1 MVKARQINLYH
12 VQERRVNHENRAEIG
27 AIIKALEEW
36 QEDHGKDETV
46 QELISKLDVMSM
58 NW

>member
-1 MVKARQINLYH
+1 MILNMDKIQ
-12 VQERRVNHENRAEIG
+12 
-27 AIIKALEEW
+27 LEEW